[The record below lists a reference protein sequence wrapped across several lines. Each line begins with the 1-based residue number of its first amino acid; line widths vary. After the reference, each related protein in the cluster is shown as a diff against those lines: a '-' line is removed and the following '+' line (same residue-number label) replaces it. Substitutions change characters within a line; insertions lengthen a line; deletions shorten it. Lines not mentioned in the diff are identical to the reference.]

1 MKRIALL
8 YIFIV
13 LTCCITG
20 GFPEE
25 KNLFRIE
32 GGMTQPVITYS
43 DPQRLNY
50 SNDNSDILRFVVY
63 VETDYDTDL
72 DGMPDLLKTMVQI
85 PRAAAE
91 GQCREREELTI
102 LSRKAEGAVY
112 VAAVPTTGKLA
123 SEAVFGK

>member
-112 VAAVPTTGKLA
+112 VAAVPTNGKLA
-123 SEAVFGK
+123 SEAMFGK